1 MSDNA
6 PFVHHVAISVSDFER
21 SEEFY
26 TAVLAE
32 LGITPLFRAKG
43 VAEYWRPEE
52 DRLSVSVEHVRHPE
66 SVTRGLHIAFA
77 AADRAQVDAFHAAA
91 VTIGAESRHAPRV
104 WPEYRAYC
112 AFVRDPDGNN
122 VEALHKEIPPDQA
135 PSAASVGTG

>member
-1 MSDNA
+1 MVESG
-6 PFVHHVAISVSDFER
+6 SR
-21 SEEFY
+21 SRKAARIPAA
-26 TAVLAE
+26 TSRRDR
-32 LGITPLFRAKG
+32 LFRAKG